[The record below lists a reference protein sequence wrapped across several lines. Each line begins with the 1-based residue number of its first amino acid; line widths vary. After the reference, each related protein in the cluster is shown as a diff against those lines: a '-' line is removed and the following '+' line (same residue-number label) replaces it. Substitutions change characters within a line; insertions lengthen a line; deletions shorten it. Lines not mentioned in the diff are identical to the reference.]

1 MGGALLT
8 DLYELNMAASY
19 FRRDMA
25 GEAVFSLFVR
35 DLPPTRGFLVAA
47 GLDDV
52 LSFLEDFAFID
63 DDLAYLATIGFHA
76 ESLEA
81 FRQLRFTGD
90 VWAVPEG
97 RVVVANEP
105 LLEVSAPIAEA
116 QLVETFVLNQ
126 VTMQSTLA
134 TNAARCRL
142 AGRDR
147 IGMLDFSFR
156 RAPGTDAA
164 MAMARACAMVG
175 FAGTSNVEG
184 ARRYGV
190 TPGGTMAHSYVQ
202 AFQSEEAA
210 FGAFAEDRPDQATF
224 LVDTYD
230 TKAGLEAAIEV
241 IHRLGLDD
249 RASIRLDSGD
259 LEALARWSRRRLDE
273 AGLRGVRIFA
283 SGGLDE
289 YAIEHLV
296 TTGTPVDAV
305 GIGTRMVASAE
316 APTLDSVYKLVSY
329 DGRPVAKLSAEKATL
344 PGPKQVF
351 RDSPTD
357 GDILALRDEEPGP
370 GAEPLLQPVMKGGSR
385 LAGPDSL
392 AAAKTRFEADL
403 GWLPAGAR
411 DLHRPEPVPLRL
423 SELLARLDLEFRHD
437 HGHRAGDS

>member
-1 MGGALLT
+1 MPGALLT

-47 GLDDV
+47 GLDAV
-52 LSFLEDFAFID
+52 LSFLEGFAFTE
-63 DDLAYLATIGFHA
+63 DDLAYLDTIGFDG

-90 VWAVPEG
+90 VRAVPEG

-105 LLEVSAPIAEA
+105 MLEVTAPIAEA
-116 QLVETFVLNQ
+116 QLVETYLLNQ
-126 VTMQSTLA
+126 VTMQTTMA
-134 TNAARCRL
+134 TNAARCRV
-142 AGRDR
+142 AGQDR

-156 RAPGTDAA
+156 RAPGADAA
-164 MAMARACAMVG
+164 MAMTRACAMVG

-190 TPGGTMAHSYVQ
+190 APGGTMAHSYVQ
-202 AFQSEEAA
+202 AFRSEEAA
-210 FGAFAEDRPDQATF
+210 FRAFAEDRPDQATL

-230 TKAGLEAAIEV
+230 TTAGVEAAIAV
-241 IHRLGLDD
+241 IHRLGLAD

-259 LEALARWSRRRLDE
+259 IEALARWSRRRLDE
-273 AGLRGVRIFA
+273 AGLGGVRIFA

-289 YAIEHLV
+289 YAIEHFV
-296 TTGTPVDAV
+296 RTGTPVDAV
-305 GIGTRMVASAE
+305 GIGTRMVASAD

-351 RDSPTD
+351 RRSPSE
-357 GDILALRDEEPGP
+357 GDVLALQEEEPGP
-370 GAEPLLQPVMKGGSR
+370 NVEALLQPVMKGGSR
-385 LAGPDSL
+385 LAGPDGL
-392 AAAKTRFEADL
+392 LAAKTRFEADL
-403 GWLPAGAR
+403 GWLPARAL
-411 DLHRPEPVPLRL
+411 DVHRPEPVPVRL
-423 SELLARLDLEFRHD
+423 SEQLARLDLEHRQD
-437 HGHRAGDS
+437 HGH

>member
-1 MGGALLT
+1 MPGALLT

-35 DLPPTRGFLVAA
+35 DLPTTRGFLVAA
-47 GLDDV
+47 GLDAV
-52 LSFLEDFAFID
+52 LSFLEGLAFTE
-63 DDLAYLATIGFHA
+63 DDLAYLATIGFQG

-105 LLEVSAPIAEA
+105 VLEVSAPIAEA
-116 QLVETFVLNQ
+116 QLVETYVLNQ
-126 VTMQSTLA
+126 VTMETILA
-134 TNAARCRL
+134 TNAARCRV
-142 AGRDR
+142 AGQDR
-147 IGMLDFSFR
+147 IGLLDFSFR

-164 MAMARACAMVG
+164 MAMTRACAMVG

-184 ARRYGV
+184 ARRYGL

-202 AFQSEEAA
+202 AFRSEEAA

-230 TKAGLEAAIEV
+230 TKAGVEAAIAV

-249 RASIRLDSGD
+249 RAAIRLDSGD
-259 LEALARWSRRRLDE
+259 LEALARWSRRQLDE

-289 YAIEHLV
+289 YAIEHMV
-296 TTGTPVDAV
+296 KTGAPVDAV
-305 GIGTRMVASAE
+305 GIGTRMVASAD
-316 APTLDSVYKLVSY
+316 APTLDTVYKLVSY

-351 RDSPTD
+351 RGSPTD
-357 GDILALRDEEPGP
+357 GDVLALRDEEPGP
-370 GAEPLLQPVMKGGSR
+370 EAEPLLYPVMKGGSR
-385 LAGPDSL
+385 LGGPDDLS
-392 AAAKTRFEADL
+392 AARSRFEADL
-403 GWLPAGAR
+403 GWLPAGTC

-423 SELLARLDLEFRHD
+423 SEQLARLDVEFRQD
-437 HGHRAGDS
+437 HGY

>member
-1 MGGALLT
+1 MPAALLT

-19 FRRDMA
+19 GRRDMA
-25 GEAVFSLFVR
+25 AEAVFSLFVR

-52 LSFLEDFAFID
+52 LSFLEGFSFTEDE
-63 DDLAYLATIGFHA
+63 LAYLATIGFHG

-97 RVVVANEP
+97 RVVAANEP
-105 LLEVSAPIAEA
+105 VLEVSAPIAEA
-116 QLVETFVLNQ
+116 QVVETYILNQ
-126 VTMQSTLA
+126 VTMHTTLA
-134 TNAARCRL
+134 TNAARCRV

-147 IGMLDFSFR
+147 VGMLDFSFR

-190 TPGGTMAHSYVQ
+190 SPGGTMAHSYVQ
-202 AFQSEEAA
+202 AFPSEEAA
-210 FGAFAEDRPDQATF
+210 FRAFAEDRPDQATF

-230 TKAGLEAAIEV
+230 TKAGVEAAIRV
-241 IHRLGLDD
+241 IHALGLDG

-259 LEALARWSRRRLDE
+259 LEALARWSRRRLDQ
-273 AGLRGVRIFA
+273 AGLRDVRIFA

-296 TTGTPVDAV
+296 ETGTPIDAV
-305 GIGTRMVASAE
+305 GIGTRMVASAD

-329 DGRPVAKLSAEKATL
+329 DGRPVAKLSEEKATL
-344 PGPKQVF
+344 PGAKQVF
-351 RDSPTD
+351 RGSPTE
-357 GDILALRDEEPGP
+357 GDVLALREEEPGP
-370 GAEPLLQPVMKGGSR
+370 DAEPLLQPVMKGGSR
-385 LAGPDSL
+385 LTGPVALSAGT
-392 AAAKTRFEADL
+392 TRFEADL
-403 GWLPAGAR
+403 GWLPAGAL
-411 DLHRPEPVPLRL
+411 DLRRPQPVPVRL
-423 SELLARLDLEFRHD
+423 SEQLARLDLDFRHD
-437 HGHRAGDS
+437 HGG

>member
-1 MGGALLT
+1 MPGALLT

-52 LSFLEDFAFID
+52 LSFLEAFAFTE
-63 DDLAYLATIGFHA
+63 DDLAYLATIGFHGG
-76 ESLEA
+76 SLEA
-81 FRQLRFTGD
+81 FRRLRFTGD

-97 RVVVANEP
+97 RLVVADEP

-116 QLVETFVLNQ
+116 QLVETYILNR
-126 VTMQSTLA
+126 VTMQTTLA
-134 TNAARCRL
+134 TNAARCRI
-142 AGRDR
+142 AGQGRV
-147 IGMLDFSFR
+147 GMLDFSFR

-190 TPGGTMAHSYVQ
+190 RPGGTMAHSYVQ
-202 AFQSEEAA
+202 AFGSEEAA
-210 FGAFAEDRPDQATF
+210 FAAFAEDRPDQATL

-230 TKAGLEAAIEV
+230 TEAGVDAAIAV
-241 IHRLGLDD
+241 IRRLGLDD

-259 LEALARWSRRRLDE
+259 IEALARWSRRRLDE
-273 AGLRGVRIFA
+273 AGLGGVRIFA

-289 YAIEHLV
+289 YEIERLV
-296 TTGTPVDAV
+296 KKGTPIDAV

-316 APTLDSVYKLVSY
+316 APTLDTVYKLVSY

-351 RDSPTD
+351 RGSPKD
-357 GDILALRDEEPGP
+357 GDVLALREEEPGAD
-370 GAEPLLQPVMKGGSR
+370 AEALLQPVMKGGSR
-385 LAGPDSL
+385 LTGADALS
-392 AAAKTRFEADL
+392 AARSRFEGDL
-403 GWLPAGAR
+403 GWLPAAAL
-411 DLHRPEPVPLRL
+411 DLRAPEPISVRL
-423 SELLARLDLEFRHD
+423 SEQLARLDREFRHD
-437 HGHRAGDS
+437 HGR

>member
-1 MGGALLT
+1 MPGGLLT

-52 LSFLEDFAFID
+52 LSFLEAFAFTE
-63 DDLAYLATIGFHA
+63 DDLAYLATIGFHGG
-76 ESLEA
+76 SLEA
-81 FRQLRFTGD
+81 FRHLRFTGD
-90 VWAVPEG
+90 VRAVPEG
-97 RVVVANEP
+97 RMVVANEP

-116 QLVETFVLNQ
+116 QLVETYILNR
-126 VTMQSTLA
+126 VTMQTTLA
-134 TNAARCRL
+134 TNAARCRV
-142 AGRDR
+142 AGQGRV
-147 IGMLDFSFR
+147 GMLDFSFR

-202 AFQSEEAA
+202 AFGSEEAA
-210 FGAFAEDRPDQATF
+210 FAAFAEDRPDQATL

-230 TKAGLEAAIEV
+230 TKAGVDAAIAV
-241 IHRLGLDD
+241 IRRLGLDD

-259 LEALARWSRRRLDE
+259 IEVLARWSRRRLDE
-273 AGLRGVRIFA
+273 AGLGGVRIFA

-289 YAIEHLV
+289 YGIERLV
-296 TTGTPVDAV
+296 KAGTPIDAV

-316 APTLDSVYKLVSY
+316 APTLDTVYKLVSY

-351 RDSPTD
+351 RGSPSD
-357 GDILALRDEEPGP
+357 GDVLALREEEPGAD
-370 GAEPLLQPVMKGGSR
+370 AEALLQPVMKGGSR
-385 LAGPDSL
+385 LTGPDALS
-392 AAAKTRFEADL
+392 AARSRFEADL
-403 GWLPAGAR
+403 GWLPAAAL
-411 DLHRPEPVPLRL
+411 DLRVPEPISVRL
-423 SELLARLDLEFRHD
+423 SEQLARLDREFRHD
-437 HGHRAGDS
+437 HGR